1 MTTARTTKQV
11 YLAYLKG
18 EATLDEVAAAAD
30 ATLAKFAASSQTKQP
45 PKP

>member
-1 MTTARTTKQV
+1 MAITMTTKQV

-30 ATLAKFAASSQTKQP
+30 ATLKKFSATEAKQP
-45 PKP
+45 PTG